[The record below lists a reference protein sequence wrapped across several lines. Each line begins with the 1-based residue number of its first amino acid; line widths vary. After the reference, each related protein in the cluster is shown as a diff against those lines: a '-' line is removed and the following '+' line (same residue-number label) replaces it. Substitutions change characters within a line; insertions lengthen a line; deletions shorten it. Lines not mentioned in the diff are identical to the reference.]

1 MPAHQRIFIL
11 DDDDDFRAD
20 LGEFLS
26 HADYDVTSAGDPR
39 AVTMDQLCD
48 CDVLI
53 LDLSMPGDDGAAV
66 LRRLS
71 ECAHPPDVL
80 VMSGA
85 DNSVID
91 AVTGAGRLRHLP
103 IRGSLHKPFDPDD
116 LLQLLAS
123 APAATNARAAAP
135 QVADAAVATAL
146 RAALTAAAQPGA
158 EPFPMMF
165 QPQVRASDLC
175 FEGAEALL
183 SNVLPGIGTV
193 SPERVVAAATS
204 EPGLLDALTRETFRA
219 AVLGCRHWMDSGYH
233 GSVSVNIPV
242 GALLPARAVAELAEI
257 ARTAGVPTSTIVC
270 ELTEDAMYASSSES
284 LMAVAQMRIA
294 GFGVALDDIGQRSSG
309 LLQVTKLPVTE
320 LKIDRELIFE
330 ARTSDKARSIV
341 TSLADLGRNLS
352 MKVVAE
358 GVETADDLAFIRASH
373 IDCVQGYLVSPK
385 LPLSVLMVWLASHR
399 STTASPDG
407 AKETA

>member
-26 HADYDVTSAGDPR
+26 HADYDVTSSGDPR
-39 AVTMDQLCD
+39 TVSMDELCKY
-48 CDVLI
+48 DVLI

-66 LRRLS
+66 LRKLS
-71 ECAHPPDVL
+71 ECIRPPDVL

-116 LLQLLAS
+116 LLRLLAS
-123 APAATNARAAAP
+123 TPEATKERPAAPR
-135 QVADAAVATAL
+135 VADAAVAAAL
-146 RAALTAAAQPGA
+146 RSALAAAAVPGA

-165 QPQVRASDLC
+165 QPQVRASDLS
-175 FEGAEALL
+175 FDGAEALL
-183 SNVLPGIGTV
+183 PNVLPGIGTI
-193 SPERVVAAATS
+193 SPERIVAAAAA
-204 EPGLLDALTRETFRA
+204 EADLLDALARETFRS
-219 AVLGCRHWMDSGYH
+219 AVLGCKHWMDNGYH
-233 GSVSVNIPV
+233 GSVSVNIPIGV
-242 GALLPARAVAELAEI
+242 LLPARAVPDLAEI
-257 ARTAGVPTSTIVC
+257 ARAAGVPATQVIC

-284 LMAVAQMRIA
+284 LMAVAQMRLA

-330 ARTSDKARSIV
+330 ARASDKARSIV
-341 TSLADLGRNLS
+341 ASLADLGRNLS

-358 GVETADDLAFIRASH
+358 GVETTDDLEFVRASH

-385 LPLSVLMVWLASHR
+385 LPLSVLMVWLASNR
-399 STTASPDG
+399 SASASPG
-407 AKETA
+407 PAKETA